1 VTDFGKIALQYRSD
15 QHCGPPMRV
24 TTSHGHPPFLCF
36 GQGID
41 LQISTAEIPD
51 WLSEPRCGR
60 RYVTD
65 LEARI
70 RRGGRKYRSQG
81 FPRRRARRKAVGRA
95 FAPVENAERQKV
107 EGRTGGKGGGKL
119 PQASKGK
126 TRDKVAKVT
135 GHKARA
141 IEKAS
146 AVVSARER
154 NLRNSASLL
163 KIWTE
168 PAALTGLSS
177 GSK

>member
-1 VTDFGKIALQYRSD
+1 
-15 QHCGPPMRV
+15 MRV

-135 GHKARA
+135 ADGPFKRLKVMLQAQAIRAEAPALPRFSQACLARLA
-141 IEKAS
+141 TLA
-146 AVVSARER
+146 ARHGEFGIFLGSHP
-154 NLRNSASLL
+154 LR
-163 KIWTE
+163 
-168 PAALTGLSS
+168 
-177 GSK
+177 